1 LFCGEG
7 IDMLKFWK
15 RVRFIAKIRK
25 FIPFLFEFFTS
36 KEVEWS
42 KKCLSLLFILG
53 YIVFPF
59 DIIPDFLTFFGFLD
73 DITILTIVLQQ
84 MIKMAPEQM
93 KKKYRV

>member
-1 LFCGEG
+1 
-7 IDMLKFWK
+7 
-15 RVRFIAKIRK
+15 
-25 FIPFLFEFFTS
+25 
-36 KEVEWS
+36 
-42 KKCLSLLFILG
+42 LSLLFILG